1 MRFEWND
8 SCSEIGHYEVYLY
21 DDDGKKLDEM
31 WIRDYTNSWM
41 KRHDVQ
47 NRIHRDYAFEV
58 GYCNGFSMHQGFDK
72 CVSDGYGYCG
82 TPESTIESVKEWCER
97 YLAGLYIK
105 AYKDAAATIEAKK
118 RRHDWFVEN
127 GFS

>member
-8 SCSEIGHYEVYLY
+8 SNSEIGHYEVYLY
-21 DDDGKKLDEM
+21 DDDGKKLEDM
-31 WIRDYTNSWM
+31 WIRDYTNPWV
-41 KRHDVQ
+41 REHDARC
-47 NRIHRDYAFEV
+47 RISRDCDFEV
-58 GYCNGFSMHQGFDK
+58 GYCNGFSMHHKFNKFEPDK
-72 CVSDGYGYCG
+72 FADFGLSNTTLDG
-82 TPESTIESVKEWCER
+82 VKKWCER

-105 AYKDAAATIEAKK
+105 AYKDAAATIEVKK